1 MYFYP
6 EKPGHVAM
14 CRSMRVCNTLQYPY
28 RRIFATHD
36 YAHVVYLSVESDTD
50 PEWNWPRREID
61 IAAAHR
67 PHVAAWA
74 CGDMPSWA
82 FADFLQEYY
91 EGRVP
96 DAVLALLREPCENP

>member
-6 EKPGHVAM
+6 ETPDHVAM
-14 CRSMRVCNTLQYPY
+14 CFSVPVAHVFRYPY
-28 RRIFATHD
+28 RRMFATAD
-36 YAHVVYLSVESDTD
+36 RSQVVFLSVASADD
-50 PEWNWPRREID
+50 PAWDEPRRID
-61 IAAAHR
+61 IPPAHR